1 MRLRQIIENTASKK
15 QILQSYERLSTA
27 DKAAFQ
33 ELVSVR
39 KSDFRPGEKRSL
51 GDEEFQWMG
60 AQWRS
65 SKTGK
70 AARKSE
76 HIQLSTNQ
84 QVSDRVEQLYNTAK
98 KDQNLVKS
106 LNRRFKLQ
114 RAGQKAQAVGDKAG
128 NVAGDLAS
136 SLRKATG
143 GVAPAGARKQKDD
156 ELDDIVKRLK
166 QSNRLEK
173 GKS

>member
-15 QILQSYERLSTA
+15 QILQRYERLPTA

-70 AARKSE
+70 AARKPE
-76 HIQLSTNQ
+76 NIQLSTNQ
-84 QVSDRVEQLYNTAK
+84 QVSDKVAQLYTAA
-98 KDQNLVKS
+98 KDQGLVNS

-114 RAGQKAQAVGDKAG
+114 RAGQKAQKYGD
-128 NVAGDLAS
+128 VAGDVADDLAS
-136 SLRKATG
+136 SLRKVAG
-143 GVAPAGARKQKDD
+143 GTAPAGAQKQKDD

-166 QSNRLEK
+166 QSSRLEK